1 MGEEIWRIRVI
12 VMRKYSNSNSL
23 ILVIHEIYGV
33 NQHIKS
39 FCDLLT
45 KQNFEVTCPNLLER
59 EIPFDYS
66 QEEAAYRHF
75 MEHVGFDRAA
85 RKIKD
90 LLLDVKDEYETIY
103 IIGFSIGATV
113 AWLCSEEDCVDG
125 IVGYYGSRI
134 RDYLELTPRSPAMLF
149 FPREEQSFNVD
160 ELVLTLEKKKIKV
173 HKFTGKHG
181 FSDPY
186 SSRYDAK
193 SEQEAFSKTLDFL
206 LHID

>member
-1 MGEEIWRIRVI
+1 MGEEIWRKRVVI
-12 VMRKYSNSNSL
+12 MKRQSNSNSL
-23 ILVIHEIYGV
+23 ILVIHEIYGI

-39 FCDLLT
+39 FCELLLKQGFDLI
-45 KQNFEVTCPNLLER
+45 CPNLSER
-59 EIPFDYS
+59 ERPFEYT

-75 MEHVGFDRAA
+75 MEHVGFSSAA

-90 LLLDVKDEYETIY
+90 LLLDVKDEYEKIY

-125 IVGYYGSRI
+125 IVGYYGSRV
-134 RDYLELTPRSPAMLF
+134 RDYLELTPQCPVMLF
-149 FPREEQSFNVD
+149 FPQDEQSFNVD
-160 ELVLTLEKKKIKV
+160 ELLLALEKKKIEV

-193 SEQEAFSKTLDFL
+193 SDQEAFSKTMDFL
-206 LHID
+206 LHVD

>member
-1 MGEEIWRIRVI
+1 M
-12 VMRKYSNSNSL
+12 KNQSNSL
-23 ILVIHEIYGV
+23 ILVIHEIYGI

-39 FCDLLT
+39 FCELLLKQGFDLI
-45 KQNFEVTCPNLLER
+45 CPNLSER
-59 EIPFDYS
+59 ERPFEYT

-75 MEHVGFDRAA
+75 MEHVGFSSAA

-90 LLLDVKDEYETIY
+90 LLLDVKDEYEKIY

-125 IVGYYGSRI
+125 IVGYYGSRV
-134 RDYLELTPRSPAMLF
+134 RDYLELTPQCPVMLF
-149 FPREEQSFNVD
+149 FPQDEQSFNVD
-160 ELVLTLEKKKIKV
+160 ELLLALEKKKIEV

-193 SEQEAFSKTLDFL
+193 SDQEAFSKTMDFL
-206 LHID
+206 LHVD

>member
-1 MGEEIWRIRVI
+1 MNGEKIWRIRVEI
-12 VMRKYSNSNSL
+12 MKKNSNSL
-23 ILVIHEIYGV
+23 ILVIHEIYGI

-45 KQNFEVTCPNLLER
+45 KQNFEVICPNLLER
-59 EIPFDYS
+59 EISFDYS

-90 LLLDVKDEYETIY
+90 LLLDVKDEYEAIY

-113 AWLCSEEDCVDG
+113 AWLCSEEVCVDG

-149 FPREEQSFNVD
+149 FR
-160 ELVLTLEKKKIKV
+160 KK
-173 HKFTGKHG
+173 
-181 FSDPY
+181 
-186 SSRYDAK
+186 SS
-193 SEQEAFSKTLDFL
+193 L
-206 LHID
+206 LMLIS

>member
-1 MGEEIWRIRVI
+1 MMERQ
-12 VMRKYSNSNSL
+12 SNSNSL
-23 ILVIHEIYGV
+23 ILVIHEIYGI

-39 FCDLLT
+39 FCELLS
-45 KQNFEVTCPNLLER
+45 KQGFDVTCPHLLER
-59 EIPFDYS
+59 EKPFEYF

-75 MEHVGFDRAA
+75 MEQTGFDRAA
-85 RKIKD
+85 QKIKD
-90 LLLDVKDEYETIY
+90 LLLEVKDEYEKIY

-134 RDYLELTPRSPAMLF
+134 RDYLELTPQCPIMLF
-149 FPREEQSFNVD
+149 FPQEEQSFNVD
-160 ELVLTLEKKKIKV
+160 ELLLDLEKKNIKV

-193 SEQEAFSKTLDFL
+193 SEQEAFSKAMDFL
-206 LHID
+206 LYID

>member
-1 MGEEIWRIRVI
+1 MERQ
-12 VMRKYSNSNSL
+12 SNSNSL
-23 ILVIHEIYGV
+23 ILVIHEIYGI

-39 FCDLLT
+39 FCELLS
-45 KQNFEVTCPNLLER
+45 KQGFDVTCPHLLER
-59 EIPFDYS
+59 EKPFEYF

-75 MEHVGFDRAA
+75 MEQTGFDRAA
-85 RKIKD
+85 QKIKD
-90 LLLDVKDEYETIY
+90 LLLEVKDEYEKIY

-134 RDYLELTPRSPAMLF
+134 RDYLELTPQCPIMLF
-149 FPREEQSFNVD
+149 FPQEEQSFNVD
-160 ELVLTLEKKKIKV
+160 ELLLDLEKKNIKV

-193 SEQEAFSKTLDFL
+193 SEQEAFSKAMDFL
-206 LHID
+206 LYID

>member
-1 MGEEIWRIRVI
+1 M
-12 VMRKYSNSNSL
+12 KKSSNSNSL
-23 ILVIHEIYGV
+23 IIVIHEIYGI

-39 FCDLLT
+39 FCELLT
-45 KQNFEVTCPNLLER
+45 KQNFEVICPNLLER
-59 EIPFDYS
+59 EMPFDYS

-75 MEHVGFDRAA
+75 MEHVGFNRAV

-90 LLLDVKDEYETIY
+90 LLLDIKDEYETIY

-113 AWLCSEEDCVDG
+113 AWLCSQEDCVDG

-134 RDYLELTPRSPAMLF
+134 RDYLELTPRSPAILF
-149 FPREEQSFNVD
+149 FPQEEQSFNVD
-160 ELVLTLEKKKIKV
+160 ELVGTLKKKKIKAY
-173 HKFTGKHG
+173 KFTGKHG

-193 SEQEAFSKTLDFL
+193 SEQEAFSKTLEFL
-206 LHID
+206 WHID